1 MIRLRVH
8 LFGTELL
15 NVELR
20 RTRPQPPAP
29 PPPEPEAG
37 SPGTVAG
44 QFEQAPVNIKQDD
57 YEFGFG
63 RGEENR

>member
-8 LFGTELL
+8 LFGAEVL

-20 RTRPQPPAP
+20 RTRAQPPQ
-29 PPPEPEAG
+29 PEPE

-44 QFEQAPVNIKQDD
+44 QFEQAPVDVKQDP

-63 RGEENR
+63 RGEERR

>member
-1 MIRLRVH
+1 MVRLRVH
-8 LFGTELL
+8 LFGAEVL

-20 RTRPQPPAP
+20 RTRPQPPA

-44 QFEQAPVNIKQDD
+44 QFEQAPVDIKQDP

-63 RGEENR
+63 RSEEIR